1 MNRAAQ
7 LAEIDR
13 NYDVFQR
20 NLKRYMPVRA
30 GKYALM
36 KGGNM
41 IGFFNTVRDTAEQ
54 ATLRFHND
62 VYSIQQVVEDPV
74 DLGFFSRAGS

>member
-1 MNRAAQ
+1 MDREAQ

-13 NYDVFQR
+13 NYDAFQR
-20 NLKRYMPVRA
+20 NLKRYMPVHE

-36 KGGNM
+36 KGGDV
-41 IGFFNTVRDTAEQ
+41 IGFFDKVRDAAEQ
-54 ATLRFHND
+54 AKLRFDND

-74 DLGFFSRAGS
+74 DLGFFSHAGS